1 MYLFLPQD
9 VREKRDEKQTSK
21 QSTRARERE
30 EEEEKKQ
37 KNNNEKKKRN
47 WQRAILQHTA
57 NSVHREPEG
66 WSPLCGGL
74 QMSRDLRKPRDVGIV
89 MDSGACILARSTFP
103 QLQSFVCSFSRMGCV
118 CLN

>member
-1 MYLFLPQD
+1 M
-9 VREKRDEKQTSK
+9 RNKQVN
-21 QSTRARERE
+21 RARERGREEE

-37 KNNNEKKKRN
+37 KNNNEKKKRD
-47 WQRAILQHTA
+47 WQRAILQHTV

-89 MDSGACILARSTFP
+89 MDRGACILARSTFP
-103 QLQSFVCSFSRMGCV
+103 QLQSFVCSFSRINIQIFVGCRGV